1 MAAAR
6 TGFPWLRGCRSLA
19 MLEFCM
25 SQLRTTS
32 APAKVNLTLRVL
44 ARRAD
49 GLHDLASLV
58 AFADVGDELALQTG
72 ASLDLAVEGPMAA
85 MSGAKSDNLVLKAA
99 HALAEGIEGLRLG
112 RFVLDKRLPVGAGL
126 GGGSADAAAALRLLA
141 VANDLAADDNRIF
154 EAARAVGADVP
165 ACLEPR
171 AQLIH
176 GIGDEL
182 SAPINLPEL
191 DAVLVFPGVGLA
203 TRDVFRAFAP
213 PEERRTRYS
222 EAEFPQERA
231 ALIEFLARQGNDLER
246 AATSI
251 VPLIV
256 EAKSQVERAGR
267 PRFVRMT
274 GSGSAV
280 FAIYDNGDEATNA
293 AAKIQKE
300 RPEWWVA
307 ATTLN

>member
-1 MAAAR
+1 LL
-6 TGFPWLRGCRSLA
+6 LRGCRSLA

-25 SQLRTTS
+25 PRLRTTL

-44 ARRAD
+44 GRRAD

-58 AFADVGDELALQTG
+58 AFADVGDELALQIG
-72 ASLDLAVEGPMAA
+72 APLDLAVEGPMAA
-85 MSGAKSDNLVLKAA
+85 MSGAKGDNLVLKAA
-99 HALAEGIEGLRLG
+99 CALGERIEGLRLG

-126 GGGSADAAAALRLLA
+126 GGGSADAAAALRLIA
-141 VANDLAADDNRIF
+141 RANELAADDNRIF
-154 EAARAVGADVP
+154 ETARAVGADVP

-171 AQLIH
+171 ARLMH

-191 DAVLVFPGVGLA
+191 DAVLVFPGIGLE

-213 PEERRTRYS
+213 PPELRARYS
-222 EAEFPQERA
+222 EAEIPEERD

-251 VPLIV
+251 APFIA
-256 EAKSQVERAGR
+256 EAKSRVERAGR
-267 PRFVRMT
+267 SRLVRMT

-280 FAIYDNGDEATNA
+280 FAIYDTGDEAADA
-293 AAKIQKE
+293 AAKIQNE
-300 RPEWWVA
+300 RAEWWVA
-307 ATTLN
+307 ATTLT